1 MNSLGLFFHSQICFL
16 DNFNI
21 FSDMPKPG
29 TYQLSQITFAN
40 NTGSL
45 LALTTTTSPLF
56 FTNITIVNHKANDSI
71 IKIQALQSTN
81 FQNLQVSNSNS
92 TNGVINM
99 QTSAC
104 VSIKDSLFDNNS
116 GSLSNVILINNTN
129 YNVSISNLTFKNNFG
144 SSTATIENSAFYLSN
159 SVVNITNCNFSSNN
173 GLNGGALRGTTMSTL
188 NIDTTVFTSLKIIFF
203 NIL

>member
-1 MNSLGLFFHSQICFL
+1 
-16 DNFNI
+16 
-21 FSDMPKPG
+21 MPKPG

-56 FTNITIVNHKANDSI
+56 FTNITIINHKANDSI

-104 VSIKDSLFDNNS
+104 VSIKDSLFDTNS
-116 GSLSNVILINNTN
+116 GSLANVILINNTN
-129 YNVSISNLTFKNNFG
+129 YNISISNLTFKNNFG
-144 SSTATIENSAFYLSN
+144 SSAAIIENSAIYLSN
-159 SVVNITNCNFSSNN
+159 SVINITNCNFISNN
-173 GLNGGALRGTTMSTL
+173 GLNGGSLRGTTMSTL
-188 NIDTTVFTSLKIIFF
+188 NINNTIFTSLKIIFF